1 MGARFGG
8 CSELE
13 SVSLVFL
20 PSQIWPI
27 VLIPSPT
34 GPLSLPG
41 GIRAEASCWV
51 GNKSLLKPQNLHKG
65 LHLLYIHQRKFMG

>member
-1 MGARFGG
+1 MVALLGG

-20 PSQIWPI
+20 PSQRWPA

-34 GPLSLPG
+34 HAPSLPG
-41 GIRAEASCWV
+41 SIRVEVPCQV
-51 GNKSLLKPQNLHKG
+51 GNKSLLKPQNLHKDVY
-65 LHLLYIHQRKFMG
+65 LLYILEVG